1 MIELG
6 AGTGLAGLAAAA
18 ALRCRVTLTDL
29 PAALP
34 ALRRNVAANAALA
47 PLLRVATLDWHG
59 LSAAAL
65 APLTE
70 PPPALLIAADCV
82 WLEALVA
89 PFVAALD
96 ALTSDDTHILLV
108 YQSRSA
114 AVDAALWAALA
125 AARLAPRDGVAPQ
138 PQPPGAEAAA
148 PRVYLLRRLR

>member
-47 PLLRVATLDWHG
+47 PLLRVAALDW
-59 LSAAAL
+59 L
-65 APLTE
+65 APITE

-96 ALTSDDTHILLV
+96 ALTSDDTRILLV
-108 YQSRSA
+108 YQSRSSV
-114 AVDAALWAALA
+114 VDAALWAALA
-125 AARLAPRDGVAPQ
+125 AARLAPRDGVTPQ
-138 PQPPGAEAAA
+138 PQPPGAESAA